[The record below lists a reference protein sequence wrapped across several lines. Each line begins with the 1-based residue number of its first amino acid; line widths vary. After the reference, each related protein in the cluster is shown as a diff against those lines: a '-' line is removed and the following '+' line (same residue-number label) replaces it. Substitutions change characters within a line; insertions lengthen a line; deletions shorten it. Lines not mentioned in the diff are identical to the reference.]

1 MNTYSPDEH
10 ASSQAGGDRTAD
22 LRPVASSVRPRSSGR
37 RVGVGVDARKL
48 WAGGAASAVV
58 AGLVALVGVLVSRW
72 LFKVALLAPSQDGAF
87 GNVHTADLVLVAVA
101 GALVATGLVQ
111 LLMLGTLRPL
121 LFFGWI
127 VALVT
132 AIMVAFPFSTTAA
145 LDAKIATAVV
155 NLAIGVTIGTL
166 VGGVAARS
174 VPRRR
179 LTSGYPLSSP
189 YDQGR

>member
-1 MNTYSPDEH
+1 MSTP
-10 ASSQAGGDRTAD
+10 AAGPTVTGPPTCAPWPGQWGQRTA
-22 LRPVASSVRPRSSGR
+22 GR

-87 GNVHTADLVLVAVA
+87 GNVHTADLVLVAIA

-155 NLAIGVTIGTL
+155 NLAIGVAIGTL

-174 VPRRR
+174 MPRRR
-179 LTSGYPLSSP
+179 LTSAYPLSP

>member
-1 MNTYSPDEH
+1 MR
-10 ASSQAGGDRTAD
+10 ASCGRAG
-22 LRPVASSVRPRSSGR
+22 PP
-37 RVGVGVDARKL
+37 AR
-48 WAGGAASAVV
+48 WWP
-58 AGLVALVGVLVSRW
+58 GLVALVGVLVSRW

-179 LTSGYPLSSP
+179 VTSAYPLSSP